1 MTATRGVR
9 TVLFGCAL
17 APAFLL
23 VACTSGSDADAGA
36 GTKTSAAPTRS
47 NSQAQQEKKL
57 TAQVQLALDGTETD
71 SDSMVASGVERVS
84 EGLHTEPGL
93 TKGTQYRLTVVC
105 VGSGTADIRFTPKSA
120 PATKPVVCDG
130 ATTLQR
136 FTVAGT
142 PFRIDV
148 SGRAGAT
155 GMIGWRVDRV

>member
-1 MTATRGVR
+1 M
-9 TVLFGCAL
+9 
-17 APAFLL
+17 APVFLL

-36 GTKTSAAPTRS
+36 GTKTSASPSRS
-47 NSQAQQEKKL
+47 NTQAQQEKKL
-57 TAQVQLALDGTETD
+57 TTQVQLTLDGMEAD

-84 EGLHTEPGL
+84 DGLHTEPGL

-120 PATKPVVCDG
+120 PATNPVVCDG
-130 ATTLQR
+130 SATLQR
-136 FTVAGT
+136 FTVAGP